1 MLKTPSSVFW
11 LTTNNVN
18 LKLSTFII
26 YFNTTQS
33 GSRNS
38 ILDYNHETNAVT
50 CFACRKFSGSS
61 PLCVTDWKNATSFR
75 IYIWVL
81 RLQMM
86 QSLQSISTQSSRGLS
101 KVSAYW
107 VVSLSSI
114 QYLGWKPSSILSTN
128 EQTVKWPELSSTNQ
142 MPTYFCS
149 ANQSPRSETSRR
161 PSANLT
167 TKIFQAYFHIFG
179 DQKLSKLLTF
189 QCISKWKNLP
199 VFVISGLCWCQGLY
213 LWISWHLVIQL

>member
-1 MLKTPSSVFW
+1 MHGLKPKKYRCTSKCISKILWYFQWKLSVLEITGIAIISTSKIFFTTIKTCVQY
-11 LTTNNVN
+11 LNYPTLLFDVKNALKRILTNNVN

-26 YFNTTQS
+26 YFNNIQS

-50 CFACRKFSGSS
+50 CFACRQFSGSS

-86 QSLQSISTQSSRGLS
+86 QSLQSTSTQSSRGLS

-107 VVSLSSI
+107 V
-114 QYLGWKPSSILSTN
+114 
-128 EQTVKWPELSSTNQ
+128 
-142 MPTYFCS
+142 
-149 ANQSPRSETSRR
+149 
-161 PSANLT
+161 ANLYRTKPAVLLNIT
-167 TKIFQAYFHIFG
+167 T
-179 DQKLSKLLTF
+179 
-189 QCISKWKNLP
+189 
-199 VFVISGLCWCQGLY
+199 
-213 LWISWHLVIQL
+213 LWEM